1 MNKSISLNSNTLL
14 VYKLALGTL
23 GNKHRKR
30 QKKTMAHQGVSQ
42 WWFNPLYHLEG
53 ILPVGYKMMVNMGW
67 EEGKPLGIR
76 GEGILEP
83 ISQKIKCR
91 LNGDVRGLGFSDAV
105 SFDTSEEDVRVKIT
119 RVSDKFGVGTSE
131 FGAVFIPRGALKHL
145 TNISGCLGKE
155 MLGLSILAKIN
166 RCEGS
171 FDWRVANISNIIH
184 EKSLIRF
191 VGYNPRF
198 PDHSVLDFE
207 SEMRLFDQ
215 CFP

>member
-1 MNKSISLNSNTLL
+1 
-14 VYKLALGTL
+14 
-23 GNKHRKR
+23 
-30 QKKTMAHQGVSQ
+30 MAHQGVSQ
-42 WWFNPLYHLEG
+42 WWSNPLYHLED
-53 ILPVGYKMMVNMGW
+53 ILPVGYKMMANMGW

-91 LNGDVRGLGFSDAV
+91 LNGDVRGLGFSESV
-105 SFDTSEEDVRVKIT
+105 SFDTSEEDVRVKVT
-119 RVSDKFGVGTSE
+119 RVSDKFGVGSSE
-131 FGAVFIPRGALKHL
+131 FGAIFIPRGALKHL
-145 TNISGCLGKE
+145 TNISGCFGKE

-171 FDWRVANISNIIH
+171 FDWRIANISNIIH

-198 PDHSVLDFE
+198 PDNSVLDFE

>member
-1 MNKSISLNSNTLL
+1 MTD
-14 VYKLALGTL
+14 
-23 GNKHRKR
+23 
-30 QKKTMAHQGVSQ
+30 QCESQ
-42 WWFNPLYHLEG
+42 WWSKPLDHLKD

-67 EEGKPLGIR
+67 EESKPLGIR
-76 GEGILEP
+76 EKGILEP
-83 ISQKIKCR
+83 ISQKMKCR

-105 SFDTSEEDVRVKIT
+105 SFDASEEDVRIKIT
-119 RVSDKFGVGTSE
+119 RVSEKFGVGTSE
-131 FGAVFIPRGALKHL
+131 FGAVFIPRGALNHL

-191 VGYNPRF
+191 VGYHPRF
-198 PDHSVLDFE
+198 PDQSTLDFE
-207 SEMRLFDQ
+207 TEMRLFDQ